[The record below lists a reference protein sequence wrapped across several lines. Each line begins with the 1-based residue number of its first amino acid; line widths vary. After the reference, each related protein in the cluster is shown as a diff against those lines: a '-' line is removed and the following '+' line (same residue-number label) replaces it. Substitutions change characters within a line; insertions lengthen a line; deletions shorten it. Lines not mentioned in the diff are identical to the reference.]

1 MKRNLILTLVLILL
15 VALTWWFQ
23 ERGGEV
29 EKQEQAKQ
37 ELIFDPK
44 EFGGLISIH
53 FADVD
58 LYPKGEDFFVGENR
72 IPANPY
78 KIQEMFEA
86 LNGLSVIRRLS
97 DEEAR
102 TVNTNLAFEQESLIK
117 IYFKTVK
124 KDVNFLI
131 GSKLATHSSRFYG
144 RLGSTILVLE
154 DRRPLFQAYNPE
166 EEGELKH
173 HRLHDMFTIH
183 PEFFY
188 DTRIFTEPVSIARA
202 AIDNPRVRSSLKVN
216 FKTKKTEPTP
226 MNGLGYDLV
235 EFDRWKTTL
244 EGLEAK
250 TIFPT
255 FDLKLLKSMR
265 AGLKIT
271 TADGEKVE
279 LTLFSGYGSLPGDFV
294 ISNQSKFLFELADN
308 QAGIFFQN
316 VQDFWDIR
324 FIQHKSNLDMSL
336 SGEKMTVALRIDP
349 AQVFNVEINTS
360 YKLEPRRDRL
370 EVLYSLLTSRPRYI
384 TDLIDLSYKE
394 HFVIK
399 ADKRTVVFGEVPNQW
414 LLVDSANKLAYYY
427 NKHDYPDLASDL
439 SQYFGQNE

>member
-1 MKRNLILTLVLILL
+1 MKRNLILTFVLITL

-29 EKQEQAKQ
+29 DKQEQAKR

-58 LYPKGEDFFVGENR
+58 LYPKDENFFVGKSR

-97 DEEAR
+97 EEEAR
-102 TVNTNLAFEQESLIK
+102 SVNTNLAFDDESIIK

-131 GSKLATHSSRFYG
+131 GSKLATHSARFYG
-144 RLGSTILVLE
+144 RLGSTILILE
-154 DRRPLFQAYNPE
+154 DRRPLLQAYNPE
-166 EEGELKH
+166 DEGELKH
-173 HRLHDMFTIH
+173 HRLHDMFTIN

-188 DTRIFTEPVSIARA
+188 DTRLFTEPVSIARA
-202 AIDNPRVRSSLKVN
+202 TIDNPRVRSSLKVN
-216 FKTKKTEPTP
+216 LKTKKTEPVP
-226 MNGLGYDLV
+226 MSGLGYDLA

-265 AGLKIT
+265 AGLKLT
-271 TADGEKVE
+271 TVDGEKVE

-294 ISNQSKFLFELADN
+294 ISNQSNFLFELADN

-324 FIQHKSNLDMSL
+324 FIQHKANLDVSL
-336 SGEKMTVALRIDP
+336 SNQELTVALNLQPD
-349 AQVFNVEINTS
+349 QVFNVEIDPS
-360 YKLEPRRDRL
+360 HKLEPRRDRL
-370 EVLYSLLTSRPRYI
+370 AVFYSLLTSRPRYI
-384 TDLIDLSYKE
+384 TDLIDLTYKE

-399 ADKRTVVFGEVPNQW
+399 ADNRTVVFGEVPNQW
-414 LLVDSANKLAYYY
+414 VLVDSANKLAYYY
-427 NKHDYPDLASDL
+427 NKHDYPDLPSDL
-439 SQYFGQNE
+439 SQYFGSNE